1 MHDTELSPS
10 DTIADQDADSLPQP
24 STFQSVFSGVRQGLP
39 IVFGYIP
46 VGFAY
51 GVLAQKAGISL
62 EGTVAMSVFLF
73 AGSAQFIA
81 VDLISRGVPMASI
94 ILTIFVV
101 NLRHL
106 LMSAAL
112 APYLKKWPARLRWLF
127 AAELTDETFAMHA
140 GRFAKGDRPKA
151 ETLALNLTAHSS
163 WVGGGLL
170 GALFSELLA
179 DDKVFGLDFAMPAMF
194 IALLAGQCRRGG
206 MFALAGLIG
215 AAASV
220 LLVLAGINRWNI
232 IFATLIAATLA
243 TLFDW
248 PRKSAHSGEKQQK

>member
-1 MHDTELSPS
+1 MHDAELSPS
-10 DTIADQDADSLPQP
+10 GNAADPDASQVSRP
-24 STFQSVFSGVRQGLP
+24 STLRSALSGMRQGLP

-51 GVLAQKAGISL
+51 GVLAQKSGISV

-127 AAELTDETFAMHA
+127 AFELTDETFAVHA
-140 GRFAKGDRPKA
+140 GRFAKGDRPRA
-151 ETLALNLTAHSS
+151 ETLALNVTAQSS

-206 MFALAGLIG
+206 MFALAALIG

-243 TLFDW
+243 TLLDW
-248 PRKSAHSGEKQQK
+248 PRKSAPSGGK